1 MIGLVAYGLGNLDA
15 IANIYKRLNIA
26 ARPVTT
32 ASELAAVDRIILPG
46 VGAFDR
52 ALMRLRESGMKDVLA
67 ERVLDRNTPVLGIC
81 VGMQMMA
88 ESSSEGTL
96 PGLGWIPGEVRR
108 FDASGPDGRVSLPHM
123 GWNDVNPRR
132 ADDLFR
138 KLDSG
143 ARFYFLHSYYFAPR
157 EPEHVLALTEYHGAY
172 ASSVNARNVFGVQFH
187 PEKSHQWG
195 IQLLKNFAEI

>member
-32 ASELAAVDRIILPG
+32 ATELAAVDRIILPG

-52 ALMRLRESGMKDVLA
+52 AMMRLQESGMRDVLA
-67 ERVLDRNTPVLGIC
+67 ERVLDRHVPVLGIC

-88 ESSSEGTL
+88 ERSSEGTL
-96 PGLGWIPGEVRR
+96 AGLGWIPGEVER
-108 FDASGPDGRVSLPHM
+108 FDACRPDERMSLPHM
-123 GWNDVNPRR
+123 GWNDVKPRR

-138 KLDSG
+138 KLDAD
-143 ARFYFLHSYYFAPR
+143 ARFYFLHSYFFAPR
-157 EPEHVLALTEYHGAY
+157 NAQDVLAVTDYHGDY